1 VIARHAVNMRR
12 YGERFW
18 WEVLLTIEQRVSF
31 GVDFAEQRHHSRR
44 KTALPLATF
53 IGLMAT
59 YAVVVTLVVCSPL
72 LIALP
77 LTIPCGMLI
86 GVLFI
91 VGHDAAHNS
100 LTPYYALN
108 QVVGRIA
115 FLPSLHSF
123 SLWDLSHNRTHH
135 RFNNVRGMDYL
146 WEPATPAEFRSIHP
160 VRRLLYRFWRTPV
173 GVGLYYLPVMWARR
187 LFIPWPFSVPRVSL
201 MYLID
206 SILLLGFLAAQTAI
220 VASVGASLGRSA
232 YASIFIG
239 IALPFLF
246 WNGLMSFVVFLHH
259 THPEIQ
265 WYPNQAARSF
275 EMAALYGT
283 ARVLI
288 PSPFR
293 IIGLA
298 VMDHTAHHFASGV
311 PFYHIPGLQAA
322 LGERSGLV
330 SWRFSLREY
339 RRICRR
345 CKLYDYEARR
355 WLAFDEDQPAAGTG
369 P

>member
-1 VIARHAVNMRR
+1 
-12 YGERFW
+12 
-18 WEVLLTIEQRVSF
+18 LTVEQRVPF
-31 GVDFAEQRHHSRR
+31 RVDLKEPWHHSRR
-44 KTALPLATF
+44 KTAAPLAIF
-53 IGLMAT
+53 IGLMLT

-77 LTIPCGMLI
+77 LTIPCGILI
-86 GVLFI
+86 GMLFI
-91 VGHDAAHNS
+91 VGHDAAHNG
-100 LTPYYALN
+100 LTPYRVLN

-146 WEPATPAEFRSIHP
+146 WEPATPAEFRSMLP

-201 MYLID
+201 LYWID
-206 SILLLGFLAAQTAI
+206 SILLLGFLTAQTAI
-220 VASVGASLGRSA
+220 VASIGASFGRSA
-232 YASIFIG
+232 YTSIFTG

-259 THPEIQ
+259 THPDIQ

-283 ARVLI
+283 ARVQI
-288 PSPFR
+288 PSPLR

-322 LGERSGLV
+322 LEERGGFV

-355 WLAFDEDQPAAGTG
+355 WLAFDEDQPTTGTES
-369 P
+369 

>member
-1 VIARHAVNMRR
+1 MTSDFG
-12 YGERFW
+12 GEIP
-18 WEVLLTIEQRVSF
+18 LTVEQRVPF
-31 GVDFAEQRHHSRR
+31 RVDFKEQRRNFRR

-53 IGLMAT
+53 VGLMAT

-72 LIALP
+72 PVALP
-77 LTIPCGMLI
+77 LTIPCGILI

-100 LTPYYALN
+100 LTPYRVLN
-108 QVVGRIA
+108 QVVGRVA

-135 RFNNVRGMDYL
+135 RFNNVRGIDYL
-146 WEPATPAEFRSIHP
+146 WEPATPAEFRSMHP
-160 VRRLLYRFWRTPV
+160 VRRLLYRLWRNPV

-187 LFIPWPFSVPRVSL
+187 LFIPWPFSVPRVSWL
-201 MYLID
+201 YWLD
-206 SILLLGFLAAQTAI
+206 SILLLGFSAAQTAI
-220 VASVGASLGRSA
+220 VASIGASFGRSA
-232 YASIFIG
+232 YTSIFIG
-239 IALPFLF
+239 IVLPFLY

-265 WYPNQAARSF
+265 WYPSQAARSF
-275 EMAALYGT
+275 EIAALYGT
-283 ARVLI
+283 ARVVI
-288 PSPFR
+288 PSFFR
-293 IIGLA
+293 VIGLA

-311 PFYHIPGLQAA
+311 PFYHIPELQAA
-322 LGERSGLV
+322 LEEKGGLV

-339 RRICRR
+339 RRVCRR

-355 WLAFDEDQPAAGTG
+355 WLAFDEDQPAEGTG